1 MRSNPIL
8 QEARTLHNVS
18 DRLDALAGEHPI
30 ASDALITFGKRS
42 PHRHTAG
49 GGGSDENGIAL
60 RTGYGRCLID

>member
-30 ASDALITFGKRS
+30 ASDHSS
-42 PHRHTAG
+42 PSGNVRHTAALLEVVVLMKM
-49 GGGSDENGIAL
+49 GSLFEPGAADA
-60 RTGYGRCLID
+60 